1 MKNYKPILIVAGE
14 PNSIFNEILIKSLIK
29 KKIKSPIILIV
40 SVKLFKLQM
49 KKLKLYYPYE
59 IIKNKDINNK
69 KINNKKLNIID
80 INYNTKNAYE
90 KISNRSNNYI
100 EECFKTALNLIKL
113 GYSDKFIN
121 GPISKKHFLKNKFL
135 GITEYLANKTRSKKY
150 AMLIYNKKLSVC
162 PITTHLPIKYVAKKI
177 SKKLIIE
184 KVLLINDFYIK
195 HLNFKPKIAITG
207 INPHCESISKY
218 DEDKKIVEPAIKF
231 LKRKVDVTGPIAADT
246 AFIRKNQKKFD
257 LIFGMY
263 HDQVLT
269 PIKTLYEYNSTN
281 ITIGLPFLRLSP
293 DHGPNER
300 MMGKNL
306 SNPQSLIESLK
317 FLDH

>member
-1 MKNYKPILIVAGE
+1 MMNYKPILIVAGE
-14 PNSIFNEILIKSLIK
+14 PNSIFNEILIKSLKK

-40 SVKLFKLQM
+40 SIKVFKLQM
-49 KKLKLYYPYE
+49 KKLKFDYPYQ
-59 IIKNKDINNK
+59 IFKNEDINGK
-69 KINNKKLNIID
+69 KIDNKKLIIID
-80 INYNTKNAYE
+80 VDYNTKNAFE
-90 KISNRSNNYI
+90 KISSRSNRYI
-100 EECFKTALNLIKL
+100 EECFKIALKLIKL
-113 GYSDKFIN
+113 GYTDKFIN

-135 GITEYLANKTRSKKY
+135 GITEYLARKTKSKKY
-150 AMLIYNKKLSVC
+150 AMLIYNKELSVC

-184 KVLLINDFYIK
+184 KVLLINNFYIK
-195 HLNFKPKIAITG
+195 HFNFKPKIAITG
-207 INPHCESISKY
+207 INPHCESVSNF
-218 DEDKKIVEPAIKF
+218 DEDKNIVEPAIKF
-231 LKRKVDVTGPIAADT
+231 LKRKADVTGPMAADT
-246 AFIRKNQKKFD
+246 AFLRKNRKKFD

-269 PIKTLYEYNSTN
+269 PIKTLYEYNATN

-306 SNPQSLIESLK
+306 SNPQSLIESLN